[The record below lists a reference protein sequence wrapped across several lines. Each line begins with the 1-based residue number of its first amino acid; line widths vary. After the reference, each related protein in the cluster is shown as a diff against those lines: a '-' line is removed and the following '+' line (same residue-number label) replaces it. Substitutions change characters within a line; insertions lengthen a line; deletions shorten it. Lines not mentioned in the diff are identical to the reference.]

1 METGWGLAVLEILN
15 EQLEVASQ
23 GLVAFPTMPQS
34 QEHLI
39 QLARTLLD
47 SQQEAL
53 AGTTGR
59 KFVLVAQEIHV
70 HGGKKNFFLMQ
81 ISKKKKILMS

>member
-70 HGGKKNFFLMQ
+70 HGGKKKFFLMQ

>member
-39 QLARTLLD
+39 QLARILLD

-59 KFVLVAQEIHV
+59 KFVLIVQEIHV
-70 HGGKKNFFLMQ
+70 HCGKKNFF
-81 ISKKKKILMS
+81 